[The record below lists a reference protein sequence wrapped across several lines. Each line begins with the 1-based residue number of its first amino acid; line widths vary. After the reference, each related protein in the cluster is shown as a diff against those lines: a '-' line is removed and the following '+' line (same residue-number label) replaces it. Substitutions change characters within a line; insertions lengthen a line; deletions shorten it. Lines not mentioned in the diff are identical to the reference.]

1 MNFNIFF
8 PSSRNSSG
16 QKFYS
21 LTWQTMHYF
30 RHNPW
35 TSSKINGTS
44 ILGMRGAR
52 NLLLPTGLAPLMQI
66 SQRGQIFP
74 EVTFLFLN
82 INVNYMRNMQK
93 SQSYRSINWFYSP
106 YHNLWSILIFVYV
119 PVISR
124 DICQNLILSYASTF
138 KTEGYKTSQTQMSP
152 YE

>member
-8 PSSRNSSG
+8 PSSSRYSSG

-30 RHNPW
+30 RQNPW

-74 EVTFLFLN
+74 EVAFLFSYINGNLYAKISVLQIYRSINCNPTACDQFLFLYTGN
-82 INVNYMRNMQK
+82 LTRYLPK
-93 SQSYRSINWFYSP
+93 SQSYLCKCIYSRSLLNF
-106 YHNLWSILIFVYV
+106 L
-119 PVISR
+119 
-124 DICQNLILSYASTF
+124 
-138 KTEGYKTSQTQMSP
+138 
-152 YE
+152 

>member
-1 MNFNIFF
+1 MCLQGRDLHMSFGVDFEFYISFQANFRWISILFF
-8 PSSRNSSG
+8 PSSRYNSG

-74 EVTFLFLN
+74 EVTFFCILMVITWEYAKISVKSHCK
-82 INVNYMRNMQK
+82 INCD
-93 SQSYRSINWFYSP
+93 SI
-106 YHNLWSILIFVYV
+106 V
-119 PVISR
+119 PITTC
-124 DICQNLILSYASTF
+124 DQF
-138 KTEGYKTSQTQMSP
+138 
-152 YE
+152 